1 MLLALDT
8 STSSAALALV
18 APANLAA
25 GEPPRTLA
33 EHNWEVG
40 QRHSVELLPRLEAL
54 LSGAGVRWGQ
64 LTSVAVATG
73 PGSFNGL
80 RVALS
85 TAKSLCLALDL
96 PLYGVPTLDVAAWGY
111 AYARESLW
119 ALLEAGRGQLYAAR
133 YPAPAADAAEW
144 GPLSGY
150 EVLTPAELAARVL
163 ADEQEDV
170 SADGRAAEQAEG
182 REGQRGTLLCGEW
195 RPETRATLAAL
206 LAGAPARFTSPLSI
220 RRGVWLAELALARAA
235 RGLQDTPA
243 SLEPL
248 YLRRPAITSS
258 TKRGIAAPGGASD
271 SATDSSTKREQG
283 SHALPH

>member
-8 STSSAALALV
+8 STSSAGLALV
-18 APANLAA
+18 AQSDA
-25 GEPPRTLA
+25 PRTVA

-54 LSGAGVRWGQ
+54 LAGAGVRWDQ
-64 LTSVAVATG
+64 LTGMAVATG

-85 TAKSLCLALDL
+85 TAKALCLALGL

-111 AYARESLW
+111 AYADAPLW
-119 ALLEAGRGQLYAAR
+119 ALLEAGRGQLYTAR
-133 YPAPAADAAEW
+133 YFAPAASAEEW
-144 GPLSGY
+144 GPLGGY
-150 EVLTPAELAARVL
+150 ELLRPEELAMRIG
-163 ADEQEDV
+163 DEQ
-170 SADGRAAEQAEG
+170 
-182 REGQRGTLLCGEW
+182 RGALLVGEW
-195 RPETRATLAAL
+195 RPGTRTALEAL
-206 LAGAPARFTSPLSI
+206 LADAAVRFASPLAL

-235 RGLQDTPA
+235 RGLRDDPA

-258 TKRGIAAPGGASD
+258 TKRGLAPANGASH
-271 SATDSSTKREQG
+271 SSTEREEG
-283 SHALPH
+283 FHALQH